1 MDVQKTG
8 RFLQELR
15 KEKGITQKELAT
27 KINVSDKTISKWEN
41 GNGLPD
47 IVSLNA
53 ISTIFQVSINEL
65 LVGERISEE
74 EYQKKAEETIVGLM
88 QGEQKKIKMEWFL
101 EIIGGIL
108 LLIGILYAFVGS
120 QGITFVHSL
129 SLWVDGGSFVSLFF
143 IYLALAVVFRV
154 KDKEHLWERLEK
166 IVLPIGMIIS
176 LMHLIDIFLTGLWDV
191 GMFVQAAYSLMP
203 MLYAAIVY
211 VVLSILIQSE
221 K

>member
-47 IVSLNA
+47 IISLNA
-53 ISTIFQVSINEL
+53 ISTFFQVSINEL

-88 QGEQKKIKMEWFL
+88 QEEQKNRKMEWL
-101 EIIGGIL
+101 LKIIGGFL
-108 LLIGILYAFVGS
+108 LLIGVLYAFVGT
-120 QGITFVHSL
+120 QGITFVRSL
-129 SLWVDGGSFVSLFF
+129 SLWMDGGSFVSLFF
-143 IYLALAVVFRV
+143 IYLALAVFFRV

-166 IVLPIGMIIS
+166 NVLPIGMIIS